1 MQSEMLKVNQKPAVR
16 VGEMRENVETAQ
28 EQLVAQ
34 QSKKLNS
41 LKTNTNGNIA
51 FTNKYT
57 IITLNVLYKLT
68 SAPGL
73 SWSTSSSL

>member
-57 IITLNVLYKLT
+57 IITLNVLIKLT